1 MTVDEYIQKLT
12 LEEKAAL
19 LQGWSTWTTREVKR
33 LGIPAIFLS
42 DGPHGLRKQAGTGDH
57 LGLNASIPSTCF
69 PTAATM
75 ANSWDTELGEELGR
89 ALGEE
94 AAANDVN
101 MVLGPGLNMKR
112 SPLCG
117 RNFEYYSE
125 DPILAGRTA
134 AAVTRGVQSKPGC
147 GVTIKHFACNNQED
161 NRMGV
166 DCRVSP
172 RALREIYLLGFEI
185 AVRNAAP
192 KAIMTS
198 YNVLNGVHTPN
209 RRDLCTTVPREEW
222 GFDGIIMTDWATT
235 TPDGGSS
242 PWMCAEVGNDLIM
255 PGLPCDTEDIR
266 KAVQSGQLSE
276 EAVRSCAGRLIDLIA
291 EFSK

>member
-1 MTVDEYIQKLT
+1 MEHHEGADVYYQYCTAFPVGT
-12 LEEKAAL
+12 LIA
-19 LQGWSTWTTREVKR
+19 QT
-33 LGIPAIFLS
+33 
-42 DGPHGLRKQAGTGDH
+42 
-57 LGLNASIPSTCF
+57 
-69 PTAATM
+69 
-75 ANSWDTELGEELGR
+75 WDTGCMEAFGQAVAEEMAEFRVDLWL
-89 ALGEE
+89 A
-94 AAANDVN
+94 
-101 MVLGPGLNMKR
+101 PGMNIQR
-112 SPLCG
+112 NPLCG

-172 RALREIYLLGFEI
+172 RALREIYLRGFEI
-185 AVRNAAP
+185 AVKTAAP

-198 YNVLNGVHTPN
+198 YNKVNGVHAPN

-242 PWMCAEVGNDLIM
+242 PWMCAEAGNDLIM
-255 PGLPCDTEDIR
+255 PGLNCDVKDIR
-266 KAVQSGQLSE
+266 RAARFTTTSILFSVKTCSMSALSAILPLMNVQSFDRPSISFS
-276 EAVRSCAGRLIDLIA
+276 RSYLRLT
-291 EFSK
+291 S

>member
-1 MTVDEYIQKLT
+1 MEQVGGLI
-12 LEEKAAL
+12 
-19 LQGWSTWTTREVKR
+19 GREMK
-33 LGIPAIFLS
+33 
-42 DGPHGLRKQAGTGDH
+42 
-57 LGLNASIPSTCF
+57 
-69 PTAATM
+69 
-75 ANSWDTELGEELGR
+75 ELGVTLWL
-89 ALGEE
+89 A
-94 AAANDVN
+94 
-101 MVLGPGLNMKR
+101 PGMNIHR
-112 SPLCG
+112 NPLCG

-134 AAVTRGVQSKPGC
+134 AAVTRGVQSRPGC

-242 PWMCAEVGNDLIM
+242 PWMCAAVGNDLIM

-266 KAVQSGQLSE
+266 RAVQSGQLSE
-276 EAVRSCAGRLIDLIA
+276 EAVRACAGRMIDLIA

>member
-1 MTVDEYIQKLT
+1 
-12 LEEKAAL
+12 
-19 LQGWSTWTTREVKR
+19 
-33 LGIPAIFLS
+33 
-42 DGPHGLRKQAGTGDH
+42 
-57 LGLNASIPSTCF
+57 
-69 PTAATM
+69 
-75 ANSWDTELGEELGR
+75 
-89 ALGEE
+89 
-94 AAANDVN
+94 
-101 MVLGPGLNMKR
+101 
-112 SPLCG
+112 
-117 RNFEYYSE
+117 
-125 DPILAGRTA
+125 
-134 AAVTRGVQSKPGC
+134 
-147 GVTIKHFACNNQED
+147 
-161 NRMGV
+161 MGV

-198 YNVLNGVHTPN
+198 YNVLNGVHAPN

-242 PWMCAEVGNDLIM
+242 PWMCAAVGNDLIM

-266 KAVQSGQLSE
+266 RAVQSGQLSE
-276 EAVRSCAGRLIDLIA
+276 EAVRTCAGRMIDLIA